1 MTMPDWEV
9 RSSQIRGFSELSQ
22 VGWAPVVPTAQRQ
35 EYANYTLAN
44 QRWIEEGLRIQG
56 RQSVSPEG
64 ISPVIYP
71 VDPSLINPEF
81 ALPIWQIGPTPDISI
96 MVNQDLLTASAELQS
111 MIISAM
117 ETNRPW
123 ITAASDLEHVWKAFY
138 TWYGLDDEGMPV
150 DEMHPTSSVFFPIRP
165 DFESSEVVGFVTGS
179 ITWDLFFHDMIPD
192 GLNGFVVYMHDPCGM
207 SYSYAIDGSKSSLIG
222 EGDLHDPQ
230 YNHLASEYSFIPE
243 LTTPEC
249 AYSITVYPGRVFER
263 YYETNTPAI
272 YTSVVVLVFFFT
284 AMVFILYDFLVTRRQ
299 TIVSSAAAKTQALVS
314 SLFPKNVQQRIL
326 DDANEQAL
334 KEQRAKSRLANGF
347 RGKSQLKDFLDGDNG
362 DEEEARDKDVAFTTR
377 PIADLFPETTVLFA
391 DIAGFTAWSSTRE
404 PSQVFTLLET
414 VRNRHIMSCRHAT
427 SSNDPY
433 LTACLH
439 RSTTLSMRSLVVDV
453 SSRSRPSGTATS
465 PSLDYRSRA
474 RTTPS
479 SWLGSLAIV

>member
-299 TIVSSAAAKTQALVS
+299 SIVSHAAAKTQALVS

-326 DDANEQAL
+326 DDANEQAMNDY
-334 KEQRAKSRLANGF
+334 KAKSHNGF
-347 RGKSQLKDFLDGDNG
+347 RGKAQLKDFLDGDEDF
-362 DEEEARDKDVAFTTR
+362 DERDANSSAFATR

-404 PSQVFTLLET
+404 PSQVFALLET
-414 VRNRHIMSCRHAT
+414 VRFCDRRLILGDKFSHCQPFPR
-427 SSNDPY
+427 
-433 LTACLH
+433 
-439 RSTTLSMRSLVVDV
+439 RSTMPSMRSLAAVK

-465 PSLDYRSRA
+465 PSLDCRNRA

-479 SWLGSLAIV
+479 SWLGSLAIVCIE